1 MQYKTNELDKVHER
15 WQEANGMVNAAI
27 YTKKMELLKSQ
38 VTDVDAIEEFD
49 FSDIDALFESEGRG
63 THLLEHEFE
72 PFTKDPEQYTN
83 ENGEIKMKWKWV
95 HKLTLKQFY
104 RHQSNSGKSF
114 DSGRLSKFLK
124 DLKKHHHPLAY
135 ARAQH
140 ILVLNGSQKQVVSN
154 DTLSPALPLDRRV
167 LLAQQVCC
175 CVCLFL
181 LCVPFIFFGSF

>member
-1 MQYKTNELDKVHER
+1 MAGSEWHGECSYLH
-15 WQEANGMVNAAI
+15 
-27 YTKKMELLKSQ
+27 KKMELLKSQ

-49 FSDIDALFESEGRG
+49 FSDIDALFESKGRG

-114 DSGRLSKFLK
+114 DSGTLLTIVYHMGPHMVKFCR
-124 DLKKHHHPLAY
+124 D
-135 ARAQH
+135 
-140 ILVLNGSQKQVVSN
+140 G
-154 DTLSPALPLDRRV
+154 
-167 LLAQQVCC
+167 
-175 CVCLFL
+175 F
-181 LCVPFIFFGSF
+181 